1 MAKAKN
7 TIKNKSKV
15 KEIVL
20 IAVIFIVIFSAAFFS
35 IFKILDKK
43 ATTDY
48 NSIDF
53 KKKIS
58 GSTTYYEATFK
69 DTYGKDFTF
78 NFMNNPYD
86 IEDIAIKG
94 KVELKNSTIIFTDPI
109 DSCENY
115 LDNAMGVT
123 IFLFK
128 TIKSTSAEARS
139 ISGFNFSNYSLST
152 SSFIFVKKTNQ
163 FGQARIDKTDSG
175 YNIYVKN
182 CEIEKSFERFI
193 LAAYLNK
200 QNITLTNQK
209 I

>member
-1 MAKAKN
+1 MAKKN
-7 TIKNKSKV
+7 NKKENKSKV

-20 IAVIFIVIFSAAFFS
+20 IAVIFIIVFSATFFS

-48 NSIDF
+48 NGIDF
-53 KKKIS
+53 KKRIS

-78 NFMNNPYD
+78 NFLNNPQD

-94 KVELKNSTIIFTDPI
+94 KVELKNNTITFTDPI
-109 DSCENY
+109 DTCDNFYE
-115 LDNAMGVT
+115 NAMGFP

-128 TIKSTSAEARS
+128 TMNTNPEVRS
-139 ISGFNFSNYSLST
+139 IQGINFSNYSLSADT
-152 SSFIFVKKTNQ
+152 FIFVKKTTQ
-163 FGQARIDKTDSG
+163 FGQARIDKTDAG

-182 CEIEKSFERFI
+182 CEIEKSFERFL

-200 QNITLTNQK
+200 QNITLANQVY
-209 I
+209 